1 MIRSFLSLLIILLVT
16 GCSPKLDDLHAYTQ
30 SVKERAQPQI
40 EPYPEFKS
48 HPPFSYS
55 AMLTL
60 PPSML

>member
-40 EPYPEFKS
+40 EPYQNS
-48 HPPFSYS
+48 R
-55 AMLTL
+55 LTHL
-60 PPSML
+60 LAIRQAL